1 MDTLHILL
9 VEDNPGDVRLTQE
22 ALKQSDFLTTLQ
34 VVGDGEEAL
43 RFLRKENGFAQVFT
57 PDLVLLDLNLPKKNG
72 FEVLETLRQD
82 KNFKQIP
89 VVVLT
94 TSVAE
99 EDIIRTHHANANC
112 YISKPFDFSQFL
124 MALQIINQSK
134 YSPLKVTHDI

>member
-1 MDTLHILL
+1 MDTLQILL

-22 ALKQSDFLTTLQ
+22 ALKQSDFRTTLQ

-82 KNFKQIP
+82 NNFKQIP

-112 YISKPFDFSQFL
+112 YISKPFDFTQFL